1 MVTARRKEK
10 EKEKRRSEIID
21 AAEKLFFEKG
31 FDGVSM
37 DDVAEKAELAK
48 GTLYLYFKSKDSLFF
63 AVVLRGASILNGMF
77 REYVSK
83 GKTGADKL
91 LSMGVAYYNFY
102 RKYPDYYRLFTYSQ
116 SPCFTGGEGD
126 MGEIMRLGQENLE
139 LMCKC
144 IGTGQADGSV
154 QKGLDPVK
162 TAWFLMFASSG
173 VIDHSAEQRQAMEA
187 QGISHE
193 EFVLYA
199 LDIMGGGILNAN
211 RRK

>member
-10 EKEKRRSEIID
+10 EKEKRRNEIID

-63 AVVLRGASILNGMF
+63 AVVLRGAAILGDMS
-77 REYVSK
+77 REYASK
-83 GKTGADKL
+83 GNTGAEKL
-91 LSMGVAYYNFY
+91 HSIGVAYYDFY
-102 RKYPDYYRLFTYSQ
+102 RQHPDYYRLFTYSQ
-116 SPCFTGGEGD
+116 SPCFTGGD
-126 MGEIMRLGQENLE
+126 ADAGEIMRVGQENFE
-139 LMCKC
+139 LMCEC
-144 IGTGQADGSV
+144 IRMGQADGSV
-154 QKGLDPVK
+154 RKGLDPEK
-162 TAWFLMFASSG
+162 TAWFLIFASSG
-173 VIDHSAEQRQAMEA
+173 VIDHSAEHRQAMEA
-187 QGISHE
+187 QGISHG

-199 LDIMGGGILNAN
+199 LDIMGGGILNDS